1 MSSDFFSFETFF
13 LTIFSDVCNMEEK
26 GKRRKRKVK
35 ELGKKGYFI
44 VDRID
49 TKLSENGMSRPDLIA
64 EIKKTKAKFAQNTIA
79 NWAARGTIPAADV
92 AISIADILKCSVR
105 WLITG
110 DSKEEIYTVEEKNLV
125 TNYRNLDEQ
134 GRFEIKTLMK
144 AKQTVIIDKETIPDI
159 ITAEEKKRNAV

>member
-1 MSSDFFSFETFF
+1 
-13 LTIFSDVCNMEEK
+13 MEEK
-26 GKRRKRKVK
+26 GKRRKRKGK

-49 TKLSENGMSRPDLIA
+49 TKLTENGMSRPDLIA

-110 DSKEEIYTVEEKNLV
+110 DSKEEMYTVEEKNLV

-159 ITAEEKKRNAV
+159 ITAEEKKWSAG